1 MKIIPFITVTLLG
14 MCSTHLVAFNT
25 SNSTAEASSDMLPTT
40 ACEERSLSEYALKPC
55 YPATIENTPTD
66 TSASRFAYQQ
76 FYAVNWPSQQGKVGI
91 PDLDADYTTSSD
103 HLPVWQTWPRL
114 QDLHLSQLKNIS
126 LDWSSLNYFVPQQ
139 CQSLV
144 EKDKNGDSALSKFVS
159 SNPNIPVNSK
169 VEVLFDITDAH
180 GDVLFDKSN
189 NPVFYQIYLNEQS
202 WQFLSQPEPAK
213 PYNFVMG
220 NYDNTQRG
228 AMFLKAS
235 WMLLDK
241 SQVNDFHTS
250 VALVVDPNSKACSLE
265 VVGLA
270 GLHIVNK
277 SIPSQYKELNGQ
289 RINNWSWST
298 YEHTKNAP
306 TKAQLVQSDTQNEWN
321 LFNIDLTDKNTFSAL
336 EKSCKNN
343 NEWDFSKANCEIN
356 SPSADNT
363 TSQIVNTL
371 VLPREIASQQQ
382 VYNSQA
388 QKRLKKYNSNF
399 INYELVASQWLKDKV
414 MSPTNLSNTTMESFF
429 QEENC
434 SACHSDAAD
443 QDFMFLN
450 DSKLKSLPDWIQLS
464 GDAKLFN

>member
-1 MKIIPFITVTLLG
+1 MKTIQLMTVTLLG
-14 MCSTHLVAFNT
+14 LCATNLLAFDT
-25 SNSTAEASSDMLPTT
+25 ANSTAVASSDMLPTT
-40 ACEERSLSEYALKPC
+40 ECDSRSLSEYALKPC

-66 TSASRFAYQQ
+66 TSASRFAYKQ
-76 FYAVNWPSQQGKVGI
+76 FYAVNWPSQKGKVGL

-114 QDLHLSQLKNIS
+114 QDLQLSQKQNEQLSWN
-126 LDWSSLNYFVPQQ
+126 SLNYFIPKQ

-144 EKDKNGDSALSKFVS
+144 EKDKNGDSALSKFVKN
-159 SNPNIPVNSK
+159 NPNIPVNSK

-180 GDVLFDKSN
+180 GDVLYDIN
-189 NPVFYQIYLNEQS
+189 NKPVFYQIYLNEQS
-202 WQFLSQPEPAK
+202 WQFLSQPNPAK
-213 PYNFVMG
+213 PYDFAIG

-241 SQVNDFHTS
+241 TQVADFHSS
-250 VALVVDPNSKACSLE
+250 VALVVDPTSKACSIE

-277 SIPSQYKELNGQ
+277 SIPSQYTEIDGN
-289 RINNWSWST
+289 RVNNWSWST
-298 YEHTKNAP
+298 YEHTNNAP
-306 TKAQLVQSDTQNEWN
+306 KTSDLKLSETKQSWN
-321 LFNIDLTDKNTFSAL
+321 LFNIDLTNKETFNAL
-336 EKSCKNN
+336 EKTCKNN
-343 NEWDFSKANCEIN
+343 SEWDFSQTNCEIN
-356 SPSADNT
+356 SPSPDST

-371 VLPREIASQQQ
+371 ELPREIASQKQ
-382 VYNSQA
+382 VYNDQA
-388 QKRLKKYNSNF
+388 HKRLKKYNSNF

-434 SACHSDAAD
+434 SACHSDAAE